1 MSELAGSFQLKR
13 QLVNFV
19 PWRRTIEFV
28 RSKVTGQSVCTVQ
41 DLPCC
46 KGNINQQAVYSMQ
59 SKEE

>member
-19 PWRRTIEFV
+19 PQRRTIEFV
-28 RSKVTGQSVCTVQ
+28 RSKVTGQCACTVQ

-46 KGNINQQAVYSMQ
+46 KGNINQPAVYSM
-59 SKEE
+59 